1 MKFNIEWFTENEPEQ
16 RTDVFYCE
24 GYHHTP
30 VCIISGNTRKVLIS
44 CDGEM
49 TIRYKDIVIKDFW
62 DLLNNGIKTDA
73 DLKKLD
79 RDNYDDEPWF
89 DAYDITKNYDPTI
102 GHESYDN
109 LDMVHDNLDE
119 VISMVKNYLMKG
131 DFYD

>member
-1 MKFNIEWFTENEPEQ
+1 MKIDIEWLMENEPDQ

-24 GYHHTP
+24 GYFHSP
-30 VCIISGNTRKVLIS
+30 VCIITGNTRKVLIS

-79 RDNYDDEPWF
+79 RDKYDDEPWF

>member
-1 MKFNIEWFTENEPEQ
+1 MKFDIEWLTENEPKQ

-24 GYHHTP
+24 GYFHTP
-30 VCIISGNTRKVLIS
+30 VCIIKGNTRKVLIS